1 MPRRPDPHPSRPHTS
16 HPHASHPHPS
26 RPHASQLCAPAPSPG
41 ERHGVARRALLKLTA
56 AGALAGVAAPWV
68 LRPARAAGR
77 PIKIGQITPE
87 TGPIAA
93 FGQPSQWVADQVG
106 KFLGDGIVVAGEKH
120 PVQILNRDS
129 QSNPNR
135 AADVAADLIN
145 NANVDIMVASSTSD
159 TVNPVASQ
167 CELNG
172 VPCITS
178 DDPWQSW
185 FFGRK
190 GNPKTGFQ
198 WTYHFFWGF
207 DQVANMYADMWL
219 TLKTNKT
226 VGVMLT
232 NDSDGIA
239 ASDPQHGLPATIKR
253 HGFDVHYLGL
263 YPPLSDDFTAQIAQ
277 LKKFGCDVGC
287 GIFNPPQFAIFWT
300 QCAQQG
306 FRPKIMTPPKAVL
319 FPTSVDALGERGAG
333 ISTEVWWSQHHP
345 FTSGLTGQTAKQ
357 FCDAYEK
364 ASGKQWTQ
372 PLGFKL
378 ANLGV
383 AIDVLKRARKLSAGA
398 IRDAI
403 AETDYQSIVGPITW
417 KGGPLNPVPNVC
429 TTPLV
434 GGQWEKGTKWKYD
447 LDIVFNKTEPKIPL
461 DRPFSAIDYPSHS
474 QG

>member
-1 MPRRPDPHPSRPHTS
+1 MRAPRTGDAVDVDR
-16 HPHASHPHPS
+16 
-26 RPHASQLCAPAPSPG
+26 Q
-41 ERHGVARRALLKLTA
+41 RRKFLKTA
-56 AGALAGVAAPWV
+56 AAGSAAAIASPWMFQSS
-68 LRPARAAGR
+68 RAAAR
-77 PIKIGQITPE
+77 VIKIGQITPE

-93 FGQPSQWVADQVG
+93 FGEPSKWVAEQVS

-135 AADVAADLIN
+135 ASEVAAQLIN
-145 NANVDIMVASSTSD
+145 NDKVDIMIASSTGD
-159 TVNPVASQ
+159 TTNPVADQ
-167 CELNG
+167 CELAG

-190 GNPKTGFQ
+190 GDPKKGFE

-207 DQVANMYADMWL
+207 DMVANMFAEMW
-219 TLKTNKT
+219 KSIPTNNIA
-226 VGVMLT
+226 GVMLT
-232 NDSDGIA
+232 NDPDGIA
-239 ASDPQHGLPATIKR
+239 ASDPQHGMAAIIKG

-277 LKKFGCDVGC
+277 LKSLNADIAC

-306 FRPKIMTPPKAVL
+306 YKPKIVTPPKALL
-319 FPTSVDALGERGAG
+319 FPTAVEALGDRGTG
-333 ISTEVWWSQHHP
+333 MSTEVWWSHHHP
-345 FTSGLTGQTAKQ
+345 FKSGLTGETSQQ
-357 FCDAYEK
+357 FCDAYEQ

-372 PLGFKL
+372 PLGFKH
-378 ANLGV
+378 ANLEV
-383 AIDVLKRARKLSAGA
+383 AIDVLKRAKKLDAAS

-403 AETDYQSIVGPITW
+403 ADTDYQSIVGPITW
-417 KGGPLNPVPNVC
+417 KAGPGPLNPVPNVC

-434 GGQWEKGTKWKYD
+434 GGQWAKGTKWKYD
-447 LDIVFNKTEPKIPL
+447 LDIVFNKTAPNIPL
-461 DRPFSAIDYPSHS
+461 DRPFSAISYS
-474 QG
+474 